1 MASRLNFVTTEIKH
15 LADSITKASAIA
27 PADAAKVVTKGAV
40 NIKADAR
47 RRVTGIKHAPA
58 YPLAIDFDPVHV
70 NPIGASTTIGPDK
83 DKRQGALGNI
93 LEFGTVKNAPIP
105 HMAPAAEAEEPRFV
119 KAMEDL
125 SVKAL
130 GL

>member
-1 MASRLNFVTTEIKH
+1 MASRLNFVTTELKQVM
-15 LADSITKASAIA
+15 DSINRASAIA
-27 PADAAKVVTKGAV
+27 PAEAAKVVTKGAV

-47 RRVTGIKHAPA
+47 RLASGIKHAPA

-70 NPIGASTTIGPDK
+70 NPIGASTTVGPDK

-93 LEFGTVKNAPIP
+93 LEYGTSKNAPIP
-105 HMAPAAEAEEPRFV
+105 HMMPAAELEEPRFA

-125 SVKAL
+125 AVKAL